1 MSDEASFHDGYVKAL
16 EDLSTYV
23 GRLRLNTEN
32 TENLDSLQNEI
43 SARIVRARCSERSSL
58 ASHASGDHG
67 Y

>member
-16 EDLSTYV
+16 EDLVQYV
-23 GRLRLNTEN
+23 ERLHPNI
-32 TENLDSLQNEI
+32 ENLDQLQTEI

-58 ASHASGDHG
+58 ASHASGDTG

>member
-16 EDLSTYV
+16 EDLSKYV
-23 GRLRLNTEN
+23 ERLSSNP
-32 TENLDSLQNEI
+32 ENLDNLRTEI

-58 ASHASGDHG
+58 ASRASGDTG

>member
-16 EDLSTYV
+16 EDLCRFV
-23 GRLRLNTEN
+23 ERLRPSS
-32 TENLDSLQNEI
+32 ENLEELQSEI

-58 ASHASGDHG
+58 ASHASGDTG

>member
-16 EDLSTYV
+16 EDLVGYV
-23 GRLRLNTEN
+23 ERLQPSA
-32 TENLDSLQNEI
+32 ENLEQLQTEI

-58 ASHASGDHG
+58 ASHASGDTG

>member
-16 EDLSTYV
+16 EDLVQYV
-23 GRLRLNTEN
+23 ERLQPNI
-32 TENLDSLQNEI
+32 ENLDQLQTEI

-58 ASHASGDHG
+58 ASHASGDTG

>member
-32 TENLDSLQNEI
+32 LDNLQNEI

-58 ASHASGDHG
+58 ASHASGDTG

>member
-32 TENLDSLQNEI
+32 LDSLQNEI
-43 SARIVRARCSERSSL
+43 AARIVRARCSERSSL

>member
-1 MSDEASFHDGYVKAL
+1 MSDEAAFHDGYVKAL

-23 GRLRLNTEN
+23 EALRPNP
-32 TENLDSLQNEI
+32 ENLDCLRTEI

-58 ASHASGDHG
+58 ASHASGDTG